1 VASGRGGRVSIS
13 VFFMPRPMSWE
24 FLAKVDVIFDDS
36 STRRGNDEL
45 DETRDARDDRR
56 RHERNY
62 LHQSQQHT

>member
-1 VASGRGGRVSIS
+1 
-13 VFFMPRPMSWE
+13 MPRPMSWE